1 MKKLL
6 TYLLRAT
13 AIYIVVVLAFS
24 CQKDDAYE
32 QFVDQTAEVS
42 FSTSIDEVTRAW
54 EGENVDK
61 LYVEVYLESTLVE
74 RAEFEA
80 VNGVIENFSLSLLKG
95 QRYTAVFWAQDKD
108 CTVYDNADL
117 KAIGINY
124 SNCTDFDSNCT
135 DFDSN
140 CTDFDSNCTNFDKVR
155 AMDAFTA
162 HCSFTVD
169 NRTLNEGV
177 SVQLRRPFALIF
189 VGTNASN
196 VNKTTTSSIT
206 VSNVA
211 TTFNAATG
219 TGSGVESNSTA
230 SFINFTPDRSLVP
243 GTSQTMVAMAYVL
256 PVKNAISD
264 ITIRTTT
271 DSNTVQNT
279 ISGVKLEANKK
290 YNILSSN

>member
-1 MKKLL
+1 
-6 TYLLRAT
+6 
-13 AIYIVVVLAFS
+13 VLAFS

-61 LYVEVYLESTLVE
+61 LYVEVYLESTLVQ

-108 CTVYDNADL
+108 CTVYDNTDL

-124 SNCTDFDSNCT
+124 SNYTDFDSNCT
-135 DFDSN
+135 D
-140 CTDFDSNCTNFDKVR
+140 FDKVR

-196 VNKTTTSSIT
+196 VNNTTTSSIT

-219 TGSGVESNSTA
+219 SGVESNSIA
-230 SFINFTPDRSLVP
+230 SFINFTPDDSLVP
-243 GTSQTMVAMAYVL
+243 GTSQKMVAMAYVL
-256 PVKNAISD
+256 PVKDVTSD
-264 ITIRTTT
+264 ITISTTT

-279 ISGVKLEANKK
+279 IRGVKLEANKK

>member
-95 QRYTAVFWAQDKD
+95 QNYTAVFWAQDKD
-108 CTVYDNADL
+108 CTVYDNTDDL

-124 SNCTDFDSNCT
+124 SNCTDFDT
-135 DFDSN
+135 
-140 CTDFDSNCTNFDKVR
+140 VR

-177 SVQLRRPFALIF
+177 SVHLRRPFALIF

-230 SFINFTPDRSLVP
+230 SFINFTPDGSPVP
-243 GTSQTMVAMAYVL
+243 GTSQKMVAMAYVL
-256 PVKNAISD
+256 PVSNVTSD
-264 ITIRTTT
+264 ITISTTT
-271 DSNTVQNT
+271 DSNTIENT
-279 ISGVKLEANKK
+279 IRGVKLEANKK

>member
-61 LYVEVYLESTLVE
+61 LYVEVYLESTFVE

-108 CTVYDNADL
+108 CTVYDNANL

-124 SNCTDFDSNCT
+124 SDG
-135 DFDSN
+135 
-140 CTDFDSNCTNFDKVR
+140 TNFDKVR

-196 VNKTTTSSIT
+196 VNNTTTSSIT

-230 SFINFTPDRSLVP
+230 SFINFTPDGSLVP
-243 GTSQTMVAMAYVL
+243 GTSQKMVAMAYVL
-256 PVKNAISD
+256 PVNNETSD
-264 ITIRTTT
+264 ITISTTT
-271 DSNTVQNT
+271 DSNTVENT
-279 ISGVKLEANKK
+279 IRGVKLEANKK

>member
-61 LYVEVYLESTLVE
+61 LYVEVYLESTFVE

-108 CTVYDNADL
+108 CTVYNNADL
-117 KAIGINY
+117 KAIGIDY
-124 SNCTDFDSNCT
+124 SKG
-135 DFDSN
+135 
-140 CTDFDSNCTNFDKVR
+140 TDFDSNCTNFDEVR

-177 SVQLRRPFALIF
+177 SVHLRRPFALIF

-219 TGSGVESNSTA
+219 LGVVENNSTA

-243 GTSQTMVAMAYVL
+243 GTSQKMVAMAYVL
-256 PVKNAISD
+256 PVKNETSD
-264 ITIRTTT
+264 ITISTTT

>member
-95 QRYTAVFWAQDKD
+95 QNYTAVFWAQDKD
-108 CTVYDNADL
+108 CTVYDNANL
-117 KAIGINY
+117 KAIGIDY
-124 SNCTDFDSNCT
+124 SKVTYFDE
-135 DFDSN
+135 
-140 CTDFDSNCTNFDKVR
+140 VR
-155 AMDAFTA
+155 DMDAFTA

-196 VNKTTTSSIT
+196 VNNTTTSSIT

-219 TGSGVESNSTA
+219 SGVESNSIA
-230 SFINFTPDRSLVP
+230 SFINLTPDGSLVP
-243 GTSQTMVAMAYVL
+243 GTSQKIVAMAYVL
-256 PVKNAISD
+256 PVKNETSD
-264 ITIRTTT
+264 ITISTTT

>member
-95 QRYTAVFWAQDKD
+95 QNYTAVFWAQDKD

-124 SNCTDFDSNCT
+124 SDSTD
-135 DFDSN
+135 
-140 CTDFDSNCTNFDKVR
+140 FDKVR

-162 HCSFTVD
+162 YCEFTV
-169 NRTLNEGV
+169 NNTTLNEGV
-177 SVQLRRPFALIF
+177 RVHLRRPFALIF

-196 VNKTTTSSIT
+196 VNNTTTSSIT

-219 TGSGVESNSTA
+219 LGVENDSAATFNL
-230 SFINFTPDRSLVP
+230 TPDGSLVP
-243 GTSQTMVAMAYVL
+243 GTSQKMVAMAYVL
-256 PVKNAISD
+256 PVKDVTSD
-264 ITIRTTT
+264 ITISTTT

>member
-1 MKKLL
+1 VKKLL

-61 LYVEVYLESTLVE
+61 LYVEVYLESTLVQ

-80 VNGVIENFSLSLLKG
+80 VNGVIEHFSLSLLKG

-108 CTVYDNADL
+108 CTVYDNTDL

-124 SNCTDFDSNCT
+124 SKGTD
-135 DFDSN
+135 
-140 CTDFDSNCTNFDKVR
+140 FDKVR

-162 HCSFTVD
+162 HCSFTVY
-169 NRTLNEGV
+169 NRTLNDGV

-219 TGSGVESNSTA
+219 NGVENNSIA
-230 SFINFTPDRSLVP
+230 SFINLTPDDSVVP
-243 GTSQTMVAMAYVL
+243 GTSQKMVAMAYVL
-256 PVKNAISD
+256 PVKNKTSD
-264 ITIRTTT
+264 ITISTTT

-279 ISGVKLEANKK
+279 IRGVKLEANKK

>member
-1 MKKLL
+1 MI
-6 TYLLRAT
+6 RAT

-32 QFVDQTAEVS
+32 QFVDQTAEIS

-61 LYVEVYLESTLVE
+61 LYVEVYLESTLVQ

-95 QRYTAVFWAQDKD
+95 QNYTAVFWAQDKD
-108 CTVYDNADL
+108 CTVYDNTNL

-124 SNCTDFDSNCT
+124 SDGTDSDGT
-135 DFDSN
+135 D
-140 CTDFDSNCTNFDKVR
+140 FDKVR

-169 NRTLNEGV
+169 NRTLNKGV
-177 SVQLRRPFALIF
+177 RVHLRRPFALIF

-196 VNKTTTSSIT
+196 VNDTTTSSIT
-206 VSNVA
+206 VNNVA

-230 SFINFTPDRSLVP
+230 SFINFTPDDSLVP
-243 GTSQTMVAMAYVL
+243 GTSQKMVAMAYVL
-256 PVKNAISD
+256 PVNDVTSD
-264 ITIRTTT
+264 ITISTITG
-271 DSNTVQNT
+271 SNTVQNT
-279 ISGVKLEANKK
+279 IRGVKLEANKK

>member
-61 LYVEVYLESTLVE
+61 LYVEVYLESTLVQ

-80 VNGVIENFSLSLLKG
+80 VNGEIENFSLSLLKG
-95 QRYTAVFWAQDKD
+95 QNYTAVFWAQDKD
-108 CTVYDNADL
+108 CKVYNNADL

-124 SNCTDFDSNCT
+124 SDCTDSDGT
-135 DFDSN
+135 D
-140 CTDFDSNCTNFDKVR
+140 FDKVR

-162 HCSFTVD
+162 HCSFTV
-169 NRTLNEGV
+169 NNETLNKGV
-177 SVQLRRPFALIF
+177 RVHLRRPFALIF

-196 VNKTTTSSIT
+196 VNNTTTSSIT

-219 TGSGVESNSTA
+219 LGVVENNSIA
-230 SFINFTPDRSLVP
+230 SFINFTPGDSLVP

-256 PVKNAISD
+256 PVKNETSD
-264 ITIRTTT
+264 ITISTTT

>member
-32 QFVDQTAEVS
+32 QFVDQTAEIS

-95 QRYTAVFWAQDKD
+95 QNYTAVFWAQDKD
-108 CTVYDNADL
+108 CKVYNNADL

-124 SNCTDFDSNCT
+124 SDGTDSDGT
-135 DFDSN
+135 D
-140 CTDFDSNCTNFDKVR
+140 FDKVR

-162 HCSFTVD
+162 HCEFTV
-169 NRTLNEGV
+169 NNETLNKGV
-177 SVQLRRPFALIF
+177 RVQLRRPFALIL

-230 SFINFTPDRSLVP
+230 SFNFTPDGSLVP
-243 GTSQTMVAMAYVL
+243 GTNQKMVAMAYVL
-256 PVKNAISD
+256 PVKDVTSD
-264 ITIRTTT
+264 INISTTT

>member
-95 QRYTAVFWAQDKD
+95 QNYTAVFWAQDKD
-108 CTVYDNADL
+108 CTVYNNTNL

-124 SNCTDFDSNCT
+124 SNCTEL
-135 DFDSN
+135 
-140 CTDFDSNCTNFDKVR
+140 NFDKVR

-162 HCSFTVD
+162 HCSFTV
-169 NRTLNEGV
+169 NNETLNKGV
-177 SVQLRRPFALIF
+177 RVQLRRPFALIF

-230 SFINFTPDRSLVP
+230 SFN
-243 GTSQTMVAMAYVL
+243 
-256 PVKNAISD
+256 
-264 ITIRTTT
+264 
-271 DSNTVQNT
+271 
-279 ISGVKLEANKK
+279 
-290 YNILSSN
+290 

>member
-32 QFVDQTAEVS
+32 QFVNQTAEVS

-95 QRYTAVFWAQDKD
+95 QTYKAVFWAQDKD
-108 CTVYDNADL
+108 CTVYNNANL

-124 SNCTDFDSNCT
+124 SDG
-135 DFDSN
+135 
-140 CTDFDSNCTNFDKVR
+140 TNFDKVR

-162 HCSFTVD
+162 HCEFTV
-169 NRTLNEGV
+169 NNETLNKGV
-177 SVQLRRPFALIF
+177 RVQLRRPFALIF
-189 VGTNASN
+189 VGKNASN
-196 VNKTTTSSIT
+196 INNTTTSSIT

-219 TGSGVESNSTA
+219 LGVENNSVA
-230 SFINFTPDRSLVP
+230 AFSFTPDGSLVP
-243 GTSQTMVAMAYVL
+243 GTSQKMVAMAYVL
-256 PVKNAISD
+256 PVNNETSD
-264 ITIRTTT
+264 ITISTTT